1 MEEKE
6 LFKSKENFMILQICG
21 MLQEKNIPYI
31 KSSDSY
37 RNIGYRSESSQTK
50 IFVSSED
57 YERAKMLI
65 EVFDEN
71 AIIYNNDE
79 LPEELKEAVNEEEM
93 EKDIQKYKNIKN
105 TVYFWIPTIISVIA
119 IIVCIIINQIN
130 GLSK

>member
-21 MLQEKNIPYI
+21 MLQENNIPYI
-31 KSSDSY
+31 KSRDLY
-37 RNIGYRSESSQTK
+37 RRIGCRSESSETK

-57 YERAKMLI
+57 YEKAKILI

-71 AIIYNNDE
+71 AIVYNNDE

-93 EKDIQKYKNIKN
+93 EKDIQKYKNMKI
-105 TVYFWIPTIISVIA
+105 TVYFWIPTIMSVIA
-119 IIVCIIINQIN
+119 IIVSIIANQIN
-130 GLSK
+130 GLGK